1 HGSVEWAIAWYGGEE
16 GFIHSYCNT
25 VPTPEGGTHEAGLR
39 AALVKGLKA
48 YADLVG
54 NRKAAQI
61 QAEDVLGT
69 AGAMLSV
76 FIREPEFQG
85 QTKEKLATA
94 EAQRLVEH
102 AIGAQFDHWLT
113 AAPQQANKLLD
124 WVIDRSE
131 ERLRRRQEKDVARKS
146 ATRKLRLPGKL

>member
-1 HGSVEWAIAWYGGEE
+1 GTPAEDVLHFPGGLVDFLKSEIGSAATVTAEPFAGKVSRAGSHGSVEWAIAWYGGEE

-94 EAQRLVEH
+94 EAQRLVEK
-102 AIGAQFDHWLT
+102 AIGD
-113 AAPQQANKLLD
+113 
-124 WVIDRSE
+124 
-131 ERLRRRQEKDVARKS
+131 
-146 ATRKLRLPGKL
+146 